1 MSIRFNGEK
10 MPRFSK
16 AVSSLRS
23 SEIRDLM
30 TLASRP
36 DIISFAGGMPGNEL
50 FPVEAVEELFRGLD
64 LKKKQAAFQYG
75 PTPGLPSLLES
86 LSGFLETKGLPV
98 KENRLLITTGSQQ
111 GLNLL
116 AKAFIDPGEPVLVE
130 NPCFI
135 GALSAFRASEA
146 ELRGVAVDRDG
157 ISMDALQQELDR
169 KERAKFLYIT
179 PYFHNPAGLLYTAE
193 RKAQLIN
200 ALQDKN
206 IPLIEDDAYGDLYF
220 YEEDRPRLKPIKA
233 INPEGINVCY
243 TGSFSKILGPGL
255 RLGWMLVPDKI
266 YQKCELIKQS
276 ADACSPSF
284 TQVLADAFIRSGQIY
299 TYIAGVRQEYK
310 RRAESMVAALR
321 EYMPDYV
328 QWNEPRGGFY
338 IWLTLPDEA
347 DATRIMM
354 EAVEGGA
361 VFVAGKTFDPEGKR
375 NNSLRLSYCN
385 NTPEQIAEGI
395 PIVAAAIRKFCG

>member
-1 MSIRFNGEK
+1 

-50 FPVEAVEELFRGLD
+50 FPVEEVEELYRKLESR
-64 LKKKQAAFQYG
+64 KKQAAFQYG

-86 LSGFLETKGLPV
+86 LAGFLETKGLPV

-116 AKAFIDPGEPVLVE
+116 GKAFIDPGEPVLVE

-135 GALSAFRASEA
+135 GALSAFRSYEA
-146 ELRGVAVDRDG
+146 ELRGVPVDRDG
-157 ISMDALQQELDR
+157 ISIEALQLET
-169 KERAKFLYIT
+169 ERPQKAKFLYIT
-179 PYFHNPAGLLYTAE
+179 PYFHNPAGVLYTTE
-193 RKAQLIN
+193 RKRKLIDT
-200 ALQDKN
+200 LQGTD

-220 YEEDRPRLKPIKA
+220 FEEDQERLKPIKA
-233 INPEGINVCY
+233 INPTGIEVCY

-255 RLGWMLVPDKI
+255 RLGWMLVPEEI

-284 TQVLADAFIRSGQIY
+284 TQVLADQFIRSGQIY
-299 TYIAGVRQEYK
+299 SYVARVREEYK
-310 RRAESMVAALR
+310 RRASAMVTALR
-321 EYMPDYV
+321 EHLPEYV
-328 QWNEPRGGFY
+328 EWNEPRGGFY
-338 IWLTLPDEA
+338 IWLTLPEGA
-347 DATRIMM
+347 DATQIMM
-354 EAVEGGA
+354 LALEKGA
-361 VFVAGKTFDPEGKR
+361 VFVVGKTFDPAGKR

-385 NTPEQIAEGI
+385 NTPQEIEKGI
-395 PIVAAAIRKFCG
+395 PIVADAIRQICG

>member
-1 MSIRFNGEK
+1 

-36 DIISFAGGMPGNEL
+36 DIISFAGGMPGNDL
-50 FPVEAVEELFRGLD
+50 FPVQEIEDLFKALD
-64 LKKKQAAFQYG
+64 IKKKRIAFQYG

-86 LSGFLETKGLPV
+86 LSGFLEKKGLPV
-98 KENRLLITTGSQQ
+98 HSNRLLITTGSQQ

-116 AKAFIDPGEPVLVE
+116 GKAFIDPHDPVLVE

-135 GALSAFRASEA
+135 GALSAFRSYDA
-146 ELRGVAVDRDG
+146 ELRGVPVDRDG
-157 ISMDALQQELDR
+157 IVMEALQQEIDQQE
-169 KERAKFLYIT
+169 KPKFLYIT
-179 PYFHNPAGLLYTAE
+179 PYFHNPAGLLYSTE
-193 RKAQLIN
+193 RKEQLIT
-200 ALQDKN
+200 ALQGRN

-220 YEEDRPRLKPIKA
+220 YEEDREQLKPIKA
-233 INPEGINVCY
+233 INPEGIEICY

-255 RLGWMLVPDKI
+255 RLGWMLVPEEI

-284 TQVLADAFIRSGQIY
+284 TQVLADEFIRSGQIY
-299 TYIAGVRQEYK
+299 SYIATVRQEYK
-310 RRAESMVAALR
+310 RRANAMVAALR
-321 EYMPDYV
+321 EYLPDYV

-338 IWLTLPDEA
+338 LWLTLPEET
-347 DATRIMM
+347 DATKIVQL
-354 EAVEGGA
+354 AIEGGA
-361 VFVAGKTFDPEGKR
+361 VFVIGKTFDPAGKR

-395 PIVAAAIRKFCG
+395 PIVARAIRQVCG

>member
-1 MSIRFNGEK
+1 

-50 FPVEAVEELFRGLD
+50 FPVTEVEELFRQLD
-64 LKKKQAAFQYG
+64 IKKKQAAFQYG

-86 LSGFLETKGLPV
+86 LSGFLEKKGVPV

-116 AKAFIDPGEPVLVE
+116 GKAFIDPKEPVLVE

-135 GALSAFRASEA
+135 GALSAFRSYEA
-146 ELRGVAVDRDG
+146 ELRGVPVDSDG
-157 ISMDALQQELDR
+157 ISMNALQQELER
-169 KERAKFLYIT
+169 KEKPKFLYIT

-193 RKAQLIN
+193 RKEQLIR
-200 ALQDKN
+200 ALQGLD

-220 YEEDRPRLKPIKA
+220 YEEDRERLRPIKA
-233 INPEGINVCY
+233 INPTGIDVCY

-255 RLGWMLVPDKI
+255 RLGWMLVPEEI
-266 YQKCELIKQS
+266 YGKCELIKQS

-299 TYIAGVRQEYK
+299 SYVESVRQEYK
-310 RRAESMVAALR
+310 RRADAMVAALT
-321 EYMPDYV
+321 EHLPDYV
-328 QWNEPRGGFY
+328 EWNKPRGGFY
-338 IWLTLPDEA
+338 IWLTLPEGA
-347 DATRIMM
+347 DATKIMM
-354 EAVEGGA
+354 LSIEGGA
-361 VFVAGKTFDPEGKR
+361 VFVAGKTFDPAGTR

-385 NTPEQIAEGI
+385 NTPQQIAEGI
-395 PIVAAAIRKFCG
+395 PIVANSIRKICG

>member
-1 MSIRFNGEK
+1 MET

-50 FPVEAVEELFRGLD
+50 FPVEEVEELFRGLD

-86 LSGFLETKGLPV
+86 LGGFLKIKGLPV
-98 KENRLLITTGSQQ
+98 EENRLLITTGSQQ

-116 AKAFIDPGEPVLVE
+116 AKAFIDPAEPVLVE

-146 ELRGVAVDRDG
+146 ELRGVPVDREG
-157 ISMDALQQELDR
+157 ISIEALRQEIER

-179 PYFHNPAGLLYTAE
+179 PYFHNPAGLLYSTE
-193 RKAQLIN
+193 RKEQLIK
-200 ALQDKN
+200 ALQGEN

-220 YEEDRPRLKPIKA
+220 YDEDRERLKPIKA

-255 RLGWMLVPDKI
+255 RLGWMLVPEKI

-310 RRAESMVAALR
+310 RRAEAMVTALR
-321 EYMPDYV
+321 QYLPDYV
-328 QWNEPRGGFY
+328 EWNEPRGGFY
-338 IWLTLPDEA
+338 IWLTLPDGA
-347 DATRIMM
+347 DATRIMTL
-354 EAVEGGA
+354 AVEKGA
-361 VFVAGKTFDPEGKR
+361 VFVAGKTFDPAGQR

-395 PIVAAAIRKFCG
+395 PIVAEAIAKCCE

>member
-1 MSIRFNGEK
+1 MSIRFKGKK

-50 FPVEAVEELFRGLD
+50 FPVEEVEELFRGLD

-86 LSGFLETKGLPV
+86 LGGFLETKGLPV

-146 ELRGVAVDRDG
+146 ELRGVRVDRDG
-157 ISMDALQQELDR
+157 ISMEALRQELDR
-169 KERAKFLYIT
+169 KVRAKFLYIT
-179 PYFHNPAGLLYTAE
+179 PYFHNPAGLLYTSE
-193 RKAQLIN
+193 RKEQLIE

-233 INPEGINVCY
+233 INPAGINVCY

-255 RLGWMLVPDKI
+255 RLGWMLAPDEI

-299 TYIAGVRQEYK
+299 SYIAGVRQEYK
-310 RRAESMVAALR
+310 RRAEAMVAALR
-321 EYMPDYV
+321 EHMPDYV
-328 QWNEPRGGFY
+328 KWNEPRGGFY

-354 EAVEGGA
+354 LAVEGGA

-395 PIVAAAIRKFCG
+395 PIVAAAIRTFCG